1 MITSAR
7 YPLTGHV
14 LYLKTIAGTDVVT
27 IRVGESQV
35 LVVLDDERPD
45 APFASGE
52 EVTLWVD
59 SGQVHIQPKRNPGI
73 SQILGGL
80 FWMTCEFG
88 RPRVEIS
95 QARGLP
101 WGSG

>member
-45 APFASGE
+45 ASFASGE

-59 SGQVHIQPKRNPGI
+59 SGQVHIQPKRNPEI
-73 SQILGGL
+73 SPILGGL
-80 FWMTCEFG
+80 VWMT
-88 RPRVEIS
+88 
-95 QARGLP
+95 
-101 WGSG
+101 

>member
-14 LYLKTIAGTDVVT
+14 LYLKTIAGTMVAT
-27 IRVGESQV
+27 IMVGESRI
-35 LVVLDDERPD
+35 LVVLDDEIPD

-59 SGQVHIQPKRNPGI
+59 SGQVHIQPKRTPGI
-73 SQILGGL
+73 SPILGGL
-80 FWMTCEFG
+80 VWMT
-88 RPRVEIS
+88 
-95 QARGLP
+95 
-101 WGSG
+101 

>member
-14 LYLKTIAGTDVVT
+14 LYLKTIAGTMVAT
-27 IRVGESQV
+27 IMVGESRI
-35 LVVLDDERPD
+35 LVVLDHEISD

-59 SGQVHIQPKRNPGI
+59 SGQVHIQPKRNPEI
-73 SQILGGL
+73 SPILGGL
-80 FWMTCEFG
+80 VWMT
-88 RPRVEIS
+88 
-95 QARGLP
+95 
-101 WGSG
+101 